1 MKLSILL
8 QIRLGAFEHLKGVVG
23 TYGPFDS
30 AGNVITSLT
39 FTTNHR
45 KYGPF
50 GRGGGTEFTVPVEV
64 HGSVVGFFGR
74 AGTYL
79 DALGVYIRTY

>member
-1 MKLSILL
+1 MDLSDEEEE
-8 QIRLGAFEHLKGVVG
+8 R
-23 TYGPFDS
+23 
-30 AGNVITSLT
+30 
-39 FTTNHR
+39 
-45 KYGPF
+45 
-50 GRGGGTEFTVPVEV
+50 RGGGTEFTVPVEV